1 MIQALLVT
9 IIDLHSDNHRVQM
22 VNHLFLRLAFRL
34 DLNGDDLAIQ
44 VSFFLDEVDILLV
57 EDERHRRYDSTIVQ
71 VVFTVLGVVSI

>member
-1 MIQALLVT
+1 
-9 IIDLHSDNHRVQM
+9 M

-44 VSFFLDEVDILLV
+44 VSFFLDEIDILLV